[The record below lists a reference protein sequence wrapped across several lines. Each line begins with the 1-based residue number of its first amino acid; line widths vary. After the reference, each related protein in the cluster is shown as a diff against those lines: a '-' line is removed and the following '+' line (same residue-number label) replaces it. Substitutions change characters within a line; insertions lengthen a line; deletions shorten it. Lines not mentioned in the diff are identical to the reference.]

1 MEWSFDDGEW
11 EADSEFVDEPDPIGQ
26 LTWRIQVCDDGSFDV
41 SRSDIELTKRS
52 RTFATLAEAKDFCE
66 RKETL
71 LTMERPAITAN
82 PIQDTI
88 REYLR
93 GVAGTGPAMF
103 VLRCFVGMME
113 TGEATAADFDAVQPG
128 MSAIVVNHRDSMKA
142 KHRNG

>member
-1 MEWSFDDGEW
+1 MEWCFDDGEW
-11 EADSEFVDEPDPIGQ
+11 EAESELHDEGSRFV
-26 LTWRIQVCDDGSFDV
+26 WRIQVCDDGSFDV

-71 LTMERPAITAN
+71 LTMERPEIKAI

-88 REYLR
+88 REYMR
-93 GVAGTGPAMF
+93 GVADTGPAMF
-103 VLRCFVGMME
+103 VLRCFVGMLE

-128 MSAIVVNHRDSMKA
+128 MSAIVISHRDAMKS